1 MNKIYYQPMLELS
14 DFLENPDQVYES
26 DHKIAI
32 TRRGV
37 LLFYVTPPQL
47 ESTINVNEEAIP
59 FVSPLLHG
67 HQFNLCDSLTL
78 SSYIHSFLAKEA
90 LRVERN
96 ELTEKSY
103 KVIYYRL
110 HKYILPILGEIN
122 IKDIN
127 FLQLDYF
134 VEILSKK
141 GVGGVAISQYLAI
154 IRKILRNAVL
164 REELDRLPE
173 FPKVLGKRKSRGGF
187 NIKEYLTLQQIS
199 WRMRGAQFHYTNQQH
214 LNATGL
220 DQRYMTMPLELHYL
234 IGFMANS
241 FVRPSDIKVMKHKHV
256 EMIDNKYE
264 YLRLSLPE
272 TKSHDKPIVTLRR
285 AVSIYKKLR
294 KHSQDVGYGKPDDYV
309 FLPEVSSRDYAMR
322 ILGFQFNW
330 LLHETNLKNGPH
342 GVARTLYSLR
352 HTSITFRLLYGQGI
366 DMLTL
371 ARNARTSV
379 KMIENHYAST
389 LSGEMN
395 ISLLQSKRN

>member
-1 MNKIYYQPMLELS
+1 MNKIYYQPMLDLS
-14 DFLENPDQVYES
+14 DFLENPDQVYASE
-26 DHKIAI
+26 HKIAV

-37 LLFYVTPPQL
+37 VMFYVVPAQLESNNDHDTKVIPFSSPQL
-47 ESTINVNEEAIP
+47 ETKHVDNTLTISNY
-59 FVSPLLHG
+59 L
-67 HQFNLCDSLTL
+67 Q
-78 SSYIHSFLAKEA
+78 SFLAKEA

-103 KVIYYRL
+103 KVICYRL
-110 HKYILPILGEIN
+110 QKYILPIFGNIIINEIN
-122 IKDIN
+122 FSK
-127 FLQLDYF
+127 LDSF
-134 VEILSKK
+134 VDTLSRK

-154 IRKILRNAVL
+154 IRKILRNATL
-164 REELDRLPE
+164 RGELTRLPE

-187 NIKEYLTLQQIS
+187 NIKEYLNLQQVS
-199 WRMRGAQFHYTNQQH
+199 WRLRGKQFHYTNQQH

-220 DQRYMTMPLELHYL
+220 DQRYMTMSLQLHYL

-256 EMIDNKYE
+256 QIINNKFE

-272 TKSHDKPIVTLRR
+272 TKRHDKPIVTLRR
-285 AVSIYKKLR
+285 AVSIYKKLLKDSKDAGFGR
-294 KHSQDVGYGKPDDYV
+294 PDDYV

-342 GVARTLYSLR
+342 GIARTLYSLR